1 MSEYHSDP
9 INGKKLRRD
18 VETVRT
24 LNATNEPLRELVDE
38 ILAEQ
43 PIDHIIENTSG
54 QWQHFD
60 SLHGAVLD
68 QYVPAV
74 KDANQPASRPS
85 SHVIGGGNARQT
97 PTRQLVI
104 RRHWAVA
111 TDGIQW
117 ILQRCQGGRWRD
129 VSFVRSTKA
138 ILARCMREQGAT
150 AEEMGSLLADLPEQ
164 FVPDSP
170 GTDLKAGS
178 RHFDG
183 PPRGLPSPSRK
194 TSPAKSSLLTRN
206 GGTP

>member
-1 MSEYHSDP
+1 MSEYHSYP

-24 LNATNEPLRELVDE
+24 LNATNEPLREL
-38 ILAEQ
+38 
-43 PIDHIIENTSG
+43 
-54 QWQHFD
+54 
-60 SLHGAVLD
+60 LD
-68 QYVPAV
+68 
-74 KDANQPASRPS
+74 
-85 SHVIGGGNARQT
+85 GGGNARQT
-97 PTRQLVI
+97 RTRQLVI

-183 PPRGLPSPSRK
+183 PPRGSPSPSRK